1 MDLGG
6 SDTQKL
12 KIHFV
17 NHIDQCL
24 VRSLRGDHCADESEC
39 IVSVHNICF
48 LNHDAKLIRRCAKL
62 KHNGG
67 SFSHKNKKKAEIIDD
82 FRLEFFYPNYSPGTI
97 APIGQASAHVP
108 QSTQV
113 LGSIL

>member
-67 SFSHKNKKKAEIIDD
+67 SFSHKNKKRRKSSMISALNSSIRII
-82 FRLEFFYPNYSPGTI
+82 RLEQLHP
-97 APIGQASAHVP
+97 
-108 QSTQV
+108 
-113 LGSIL
+113 LGKRQRMCRNQRKC